1 MLRAVFI
8 VREIKQQKSACT
20 TIFIIITGSI
30 SMRSL
35 GVAPKKRTGPSG
47 SSCGKEGLP
56 ELKLSLSTRSNEG
69 RWTRV
74 LPLEPCK
81 MKKALELLS

>member
-1 MLRAVFI
+1 M
-8 VREIKQQKSACT
+8 VRPLENKQQMSACT

-47 SSCGKEGLP
+47 SSCGNDGLP
-56 ELKLSLSTRSNEG
+56 ELLEWVLKLSLSTKSNEG

-74 LPLEPCK
+74 LPLEPCNY
-81 MKKALELLS
+81 